1 MTISIQG
8 VYTSTNFAVWS
19 GVEYDIILGMAWLC
33 QDAHIACKNCAIH
46 DKISNGT
53 SFFIKGTHSLPEG
66 SMLSHLHIYIRPIG
80 ICQQI
85 LLVHVIEL
93 QNEIK
98 VNKEEDVALDD
109 GKLMLKN
116 LKIHSMM
123 K

>member
-1 MTISIQG
+1 MRTLRVKIVQYMTKFQMEHHFSSKVHIHYQK
-8 VYTSTNFAVWS
+8 V
-19 GVEYDIILGMAWLC
+19 LC
-33 QDAHIACKNCAIH
+33 FLIY
-46 DKISNGT
+46 
-53 SFFIKGTHSLPEG
+53 
-66 SMLSHLHIYIRPIG
+66 IYIRPTG

>member
-1 MTISIQG
+1 M
-8 VYTSTNFAVWS
+8 Y
-19 GVEYDIILGMAWLC
+19 
-33 QDAHIACKNCAIH
+33 K
-46 DKISNGT
+46 
-53 SFFIKGTHSLPEG
+53 
-66 SMLSHLHIYIRPIG
+66 RPTG

-85 LLVHVIEL
+85 LLVHIIES

-109 GKLMLKN
+109 GKLILKN

>member
-1 MTISIQG
+1 M
-8 VYTSTNFAVWS
+8 Y
-19 GVEYDIILGMAWLC
+19 
-33 QDAHIACKNCAIH
+33 K
-46 DKISNGT
+46 
-53 SFFIKGTHSLPEG
+53 
-66 SMLSHLHIYIRPIG
+66 RPTG

-85 LLVHVIEL
+85 FLVHIIES

-109 GKLMLKN
+109 GKLILKN